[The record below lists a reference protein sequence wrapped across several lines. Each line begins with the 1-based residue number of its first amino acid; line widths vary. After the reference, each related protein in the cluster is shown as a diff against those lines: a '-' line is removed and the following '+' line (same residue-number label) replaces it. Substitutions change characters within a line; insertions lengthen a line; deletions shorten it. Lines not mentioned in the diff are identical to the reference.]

1 MRPKSERDFVAG
13 LLFMLTGG
21 AFAWGALGYGFGNGR
36 NPGPG
41 YFPFGLGL
49 LLALLGGFLVFRAL
63 TVETDG
69 REPIGRI
76 AWRPLLAV
84 VGAIAFFAAALPRLG
99 LPLTVAIATF
109 GVSFATPEARWRPAL
124 LLALVIFWIS
134 AVLAGRSASAERFR
148 EKLVFWLNVN
158 VLLSILIVM
167 VGGFM
172 RMADRQ
178 PKPKADAGAPA
189 IEKTSD
195 AQAS

>member
-13 LLFMLTGG
+13 LMFMLTGG
-21 AFAWGALGYGFGNGR
+21 AFAWGALGYGFGSAG

-84 VGAIAFFAAALPRLG
+84 VGGIVVFALGLPRLG
-99 LPLTVAIATF
+99 LPLTVALVAF
-109 GVSFATPEARWRPAL
+109 GVSFATEEARWPVSAAL
-124 LLALVIFWIS
+124 AVGLAAFCS
-134 AVLAGRSASAERFR
+134 
-148 EKLVFWLNVN
+148 LVFVAGLGLNLPLWPTPPSAWV
-158 VLLSILIVM
+158 
-167 VGGFM
+167 
-172 RMADRQ
+172 A
-178 PKPKADAGAPA
+178 
-189 IEKTSD
+189 
-195 AQAS
+195 

>member
-76 AWRPLLAV
+76 AWRPMLAV

-124 LLALVIFWIS
+124 LLALVMAGFCT
-134 AVLAGRSASAERFR
+134 AVF
-148 EKLVFWLNVN
+148 
-158 VLLSILIVM
+158 
-167 VGGFM
+167 VGGLRLNLPLWPLPFHHW
-172 RMADRQ
+172 R
-178 PKPKADAGAPA
+178 G
-189 IEKTSD
+189 
-195 AQAS
+195 